1 MTDFSSL
8 LNPEQC
14 EAVTAPGG
22 PLLVLAAAGTGKTRT
37 LVHRVAYLVENG
49 VDPSSI
55 MLLTFTN
62 KAARE
67 MIERARVTAPTATEI
82 TAGTFHSVCYRLLR
96 LFGTKLGYSPKM
108 SVIDDTDQKDIINQA
123 IKSVVPAGDQK
134 DFPKKSTILGW
145 YSHCI
150 NHDED
155 VERYLKSLE
164 SKTSINPALVK
175 SVIDFY
181 IQRKKELEV
190 LDFDDLLVKGLKL
203 IKEFPDVKDYL
214 QSRYRHILVDEYQDT
229 NAIQAEFTD
238 ILAEKSRNLM
248 VVGDDFQ
255 CIYTWRGAKFENIR
269 RFPQRWPDCRIVKLE
284 RNYRS
289 VPAILDMAN
298 TVMRDVPEEFF
309 KSLRPVREDNG
320 KLPKLFH
327 VWDGYHQ
334 ADVIMQLVSE
344 LRNIGYSYSDIAILY
359 RSHYASID
367 IQMTLTKANIPFHI
381 TSGIGVFEQL
391 HVKDL
396 LAFLRLCVEDNAELA
411 FMRVMG
417 MLPGVGAASARKCW
431 EKCEKSFC
439 GTRAGD
445 VERLAGF
452 LPARAKAKWT
462 ELAEAFAGAAEEL
475 ANSRAGCAVTVFL
488 DRFYSKHLSN
498 SFEEEDADSRIDDLK
513 EVAAQIPDG
522 SREGLEQFLSEV
534 ALMTNLDA
542 RKNKEIPDE
551 CLQLTTIHQ
560 AKGMEWPVVI
570 LPWLVNGIFPSQKA
584 VEENN
589 LDEERRLFYVALT
602 RAKDRLLMLDAK
614 MRKSPSG
621 GLFGVDQS
629 VFLTEVPKH
638 LIEEKTIRKAF
649 EPDSAFGGARR
660 SSYGSGG
667 YGSGGYGS
675 GGYGGGFP
683 RRGGGGTVTTTTTW
697 RR

>member
-1 MTDFSSL
+1 MTDFSKL

-14 EAVTAPGG
+14 EAVTTPGG

-37 LVHRVAYLVENG
+37 LVHRVAYLVEQG
-49 VDPSSI
+49 VDPASI

-67 MIERARVTAPTATEI
+67 MIDRARVTAPTAMNI

-96 LFGTKLGYSPKM
+96 MFGSKLGYSPKM
-108 SVIDDTDQKDIINQA
+108 SVIDDSDQKDIINQA
-123 IKSVVPAGDQK
+123 IKEVIPAGEQK

-145 YSHCI
+145 YSHCV
-150 NHDED
+150 NHGED
-155 VERYLKSLE
+155 IERYLKSQE
-164 SKTSINPALVK
+164 SKVSLTPSLVK
-175 SVIDFY
+175 RVIDFY

-190 LDFDDLLVKGLKL
+190 LDFDDLLVNGLKL
-203 IKEFPDVKDYL
+203 LKDFPDVREYL
-214 QSRYRHILVDEYQDT
+214 QNRYQHILVDEYQDT

-238 ILAEKSRNLM
+238 LLAAKSRNLM

-269 RFPQRWPDCRIVKLE
+269 QFPLRWPDCKIVKLE

-289 VPAILDMAN
+289 VPSILNVAN
-298 TVMRDVPEEFF
+298 TVMRDVPKEFF
-309 KSLRPVREDNG
+309 KSLRPVVGDNG

-334 ADVIMQLVSE
+334 ADIILQLINE
-344 LRNIGYSYSDIAILY
+344 LINVGHSYSDIAILY

-367 IQMTLTKANIPFHI
+367 IQMKLTKAQIPFHI

-396 LAFLRLCVEDNAELA
+396 LAFLRLCIDDNAELS
-411 FMRVMG
+411 FMRIMA

-431 EKCEKSFC
+431 DKCGKSFC

-445 VERLAGF
+445 VERLADF
-452 LPARAKAKWT
+452 LPARAKGKWT
-462 ELAEAFAGAAEEL
+462 ELAEAFVGAAQEL
-475 ANSRAGCAVTVFL
+475 SNNRAGVAVTVFL
-488 DRFYSKHLSN
+488 DRFYAKHLRN
-498 SFEEEDADSRIDDLK
+498 SFEEEDAESRIDDVK
-513 EVAAQIPDG
+513 EVAAQISDG
-522 SREGLEQFLSEV
+522 SVEGLRQFLSEV

-542 RKNKEIPDE
+542 NKKQGIAED
-551 CLQLTTIHQ
+551 CVQLTTIHQ

-584 VEENN
+584 VEEDN

-602 RAKDRLLMLDAK
+602 RAKERLLMIDAK
-614 MRKSPSG
+614 MRKTPSG
-621 GLFGVDQS
+621 GTYGVDQS
-629 VFLTEVPKH
+629 VFLTEIPKY
-638 LIEEKTIRKAF
+638 LIEEKTIRKPYEGDA
-649 EPDSAFGGARR
+649 P
-660 SSYGSGG
+660 GG
-667 YGSGGYGS
+667 YGSRGGYGGGGYGNGGYGN
-675 GGYGGGFP
+675 GGYGGGFS
-683 RRGGGGTVTTTTTW
+683 RRGGSGTVTTW

>member
-1 MTDFSSL
+1 MTDFSQL

-14 EAVTAPGG
+14 EAVTTPGG

-67 MIERARVTAPTATEI
+67 MIERARVTAPTAMDI

-96 LFGTKLGYSPKM
+96 SFGSKLGYSPKM
-108 SVIDDTDQKDIINQA
+108 SVIDDSDQKDLINQA
-123 IKSVVPAGDQK
+123 IKEVIPAGDQK

-145 YSHCI
+145 YSHCV
-150 NHDED
+150 NHGED
-155 VERYLKSLE
+155 IERYLKSME
-164 SKTSINPALVK
+164 SKASLNPSLVK
-175 SVIDFY
+175 RVIDFY

-190 LDFDDLLVKGLKL
+190 LDFVDLLVNGLRL
-203 IKEFPDVKDYL
+203 LKECPDVRNYL
-214 QSRYRHILVDEYQDT
+214 QSRYQHILVDEYQDT
-229 NAIQAEFTD
+229 NSIQAEFTD
-238 ILAEKSRNLM
+238 ILAAKSRNLM

-269 RFPQRWPDCRIVKLE
+269 QFPQRWPDCKIVKLE

-289 VPAILDMAN
+289 VPSILNVAN

-309 KSLRPVREDNG
+309 KSLRPVLNDNG

-334 ADVIMQLVSE
+334 ADIVLQLINE
-344 LRNIGYSYSDIAILY
+344 LQNVGYSYSDVAILY

-367 IQMTLTKANIPFHI
+367 IQMKLTKAGIPFHI

-396 LAFLRLCVEDNAELA
+396 LAFLRLCIEDNAELS
-411 FMRVMG
+411 FMRIMG

-431 EKCEKSFC
+431 EKCGKSFC
-439 GTRAGD
+439 GTRPGD
-445 VERLAGF
+445 TDRLADF
-452 LPARAKAKWT
+452 LPSRAKAKWS
-462 ELAEAFAGAAEEL
+462 ELAEAFAGAAQEL
-475 ANSRAGCAVTVFL
+475 ANNRAGCAVTMFL
-488 DRFYSKHLSN
+488 DSFYAKHLRN
-498 SFEEEDADSRIDDLK
+498 SFEEEDAESRIDDVK

-542 RKNKEIPDE
+542 NKKQDLPAD
-551 CLQLTTIHQ
+551 CVQLTTVHQ

-584 VEENN
+584 LEEENIE
-589 LDEERRLFYVALT
+589 EERRLFYVALT
-602 RAKDRLLMLDAK
+602 RAKERLLMLDTK

-621 GLFGVDQS
+621 GLYAVDQS
-629 VFLTEVPKH
+629 VFLTEVPRY
-638 LIEEKTIRKAF
+638 LIEEKTIRKPF
-649 EPDSAFGGARR
+649 DPTDNVGSYGSRGGFGGGGYGNRGGFGGGFARR
-660 SSYGSGG
+660 SGGS
-667 YGSGGYGS
+667 
-675 GGYGGGFP
+675 
-683 RRGGGGTVTTTTTW
+683 TVTSW